1 MTVIIVHQKLVSPEE
16 VKVTSLVAIIYFFMS
31 VGPSIAYLLGD
42 RIYFGI
48 RVDKMDEALLVSVL
62 GLSALFMANALYL
75 SLRGSAVPASYR
87 FVPGDNVI
95 RITGAVLLGT
105 SLIMFTLMLLNLHK
119 FNLDKVSKVQSVAFI
134 HYKLMLLWMAAFVV
148 YFANK
153 WEVDRVLLISFGVFT
168 AYCML
173 FSERDFVFILL
184 AMLFVHLKSRILN
197 QRLFL
202 FGVPGAMLLTK
213 LTAGRGEIF
222 EGSTISA
229 FFNQGS
235 NLFVNSFV
243 IELVEEKGYPLQ
255 WGKTYLSSLLDSIS
269 FGKLRLDEPLAE
281 WLVGEYTGNPDAA
294 AGYGFS
300 LEAEAFLNF
309 GYPGVFMLY
318 FLLGLVL
325 VHASQKALSGD
336 YLARLHVMW
345 ALIFMIYGLRGESL
359 NIMKPYIYCWVI
371 ILLARILAPM
381 FKKPQVVVEAFQP
394 YRPML
399 PRRLQP

>member
-269 FGKLRLDEPLAE
+269 
-281 WLVGEYTGNPDAA
+281 
-294 AGYGFS
+294 
-300 LEAEAFLNF
+300 
-309 GYPGVFMLY
+309 
-318 FLLGLVL
+318 
-325 VHASQKALSGD
+325 
-336 YLARLHVMW
+336 
-345 ALIFMIYGLRGESL
+345 
-359 NIMKPYIYCWVI
+359 
-371 ILLARILAPM
+371 
-381 FKKPQVVVEAFQP
+381 
-394 YRPML
+394 
-399 PRRLQP
+399 